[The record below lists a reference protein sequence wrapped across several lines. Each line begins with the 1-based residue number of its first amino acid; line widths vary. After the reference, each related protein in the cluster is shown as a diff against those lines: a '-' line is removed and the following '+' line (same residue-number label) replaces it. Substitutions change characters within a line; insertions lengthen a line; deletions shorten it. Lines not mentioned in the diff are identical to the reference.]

1 MTVPAFVASGVE
13 ASGVGDITPALPAG
27 WAAGHLLLLAVET
40 ANQAVSAPAGWTETT
55 NSPQSTGTAGG
66 TSATR
71 LHVFQRIAQS
81 GDTAPTVADSGDHQV
96 GWITAFS
103 GIDATTPVLHSAGSV
118 LSSAGQTGT
127 ATGFTTTVADCL
139 IVMIGTHAEDLND
152 DAACAVANA
161 NLTSVTVRKTFNST
175 AGNGGCMVVATGV
188 RAAAGAIGSTTFEWT
203 NDADGQP
210 ISNVQAM
217 LVLALQETVAAPTE
231 VYAVASGNSNSGATW
246 NTGTVPTSTQDVYA
260 NGYTVTVNEST
271 SWKTVRTTA
280 GTVASAGG
288 TFNISN
294 GVTLTLTGSGNNV
307 ITGTT
312 TCITYAGT
320 SPNQATLVGNVV
332 GSATNTAAHGVNVS
346 QTGTF
351 NLIGNTTGGSA
362 GGSIGVIWSN
372 GNTVVTGNAYGG
384 IGLGSEGLRCQGTG
398 SLLLNGDTIGSPLGG
413 STTTGVRFTTNGT
426 ATINGNATGGGVS
439 STHGVNWGSALLLT
453 VNGNAT
459 GGGADLSTGVAN
471 LVGGTVVING
481 NVTGGSSTRAWGV
494 YNAGAG
500 TVTVNGNATGGT
512 NATAYGASNTGTG
525 TLTVAGKA
533 ISVTAPGVNGVVGA
547 ALTSVGSAETGS
559 ECINPINGKVVFASL
574 TAATY
579 GIRNSAA
586 TLGTLRAGGSRPAA
600 FEQQVIG

>member
-96 GWITAFS
+96 AWITAFS

-161 NLTSVTVRKTFNST
+161 NLTSVTLRKTFNST

-203 NDADGQP
+203 NNADGQP

-217 LVLALQETVAAPTE
+217 LVLALQETVAAPTQ
-231 VYAVASGNSNSGATW
+231 VWAVANGNSNAGATW
-246 NTGTVPTSTQDVYA
+246 NGGVVPTSTQDVYA
-260 NGYTVTVNEST
+260 NGFTVTVNAST
-271 SWKTVRTTA
+271 EWKSANTIAGTTA
-280 GTVASAGG
+280 VAGG
-288 TFNISN
+288 GFTLSN
-294 GVTLTLTGSGNNV
+294 GVTLTLNGGAGNATAGSS
-307 ITGTT
+307 
-312 TCITYAGT
+312 TCITYSGT
-320 SPNQATLVGNVV
+320 TGNSATLVGHPV
-332 GSATNTAAHGVNVS
+332 GSATTGVRHGATNTSTGTLNITGNPSGGSTGSSYGVLNNSTGTVNVTGNPVAGS
-346 QTGTF
+346 GSASSGVRNASTGTL
-351 NLIGNTTGGSA
+351 NVIGNLTGNAAGMAGYWAAGGGTITGTVTGGTSSGASGIQNAGSGTIAIVGSCVGGSAATAVGALNSSSGTITVSGNSTGGS
-362 GGSIGVIWSN
+362 
-372 GNTVVTGNAYGG
+372 
-384 IGLGSEGLRCQGTG
+384 
-398 SLLLNGDTIGSPLGG
+398 
-413 STTTGVRFTTNGT
+413 
-426 ATINGNATGGGVS
+426 
-439 STHGVNWGSALLLT
+439 
-453 VNGNAT
+453 
-459 GGGADLSTGVAN
+459 
-471 LVGGTVVING
+471 
-481 NVTGGSSTRAWGV
+481 
-494 YNAGAG
+494 
-500 TVTVNGNATGGT
+500 
-512 NATAYGASNTGTG
+512 NATAYGTSNTGTG

-533 ISVTAPGVNGVVGA
+533 ISATAPGINGA
-547 ALTSVGSAETGS
+547 TTATLTSVGAAETGAD
-559 ECINPINGKVVFASL
+559 CIAPLNGKVVFASL

-579 GIRNSAA
+579 GIRNAAA
-586 TLGTLRAGGSRPAA
+586 TLGTLTAGGSGVSSA
-600 FEQQVIG
+600 FRQKVIA

>member
-103 GIDATTPVLHSAGSV
+103 GTDGTTPVLHSAGSV

-127 ATGFTTTVADCL
+127 ATGFTTSRADCL

-175 AGNGGCMVVATGV
+175 AGNGGCLVVATGI
-188 RAAAGAIGSTTFEWT
+188 RASAGAIGSTTFEWT

-246 NTGTVPTSTQDVYA
+246 STGTVPTSSQDVYA
-260 NGYTVTVNEST
+260 NNFTVTVNSST
-271 SWKTVRTTA
+271 EWKSANTTA
-280 GTVASAGG
+280 GTTAVAGG
-288 TFNISN
+288 GFTLSN
-294 GVTLTLTGSGNNV
+294 GVTLTLNGGAGNA
-307 ITGTT
+307 TAGTT
-312 TCITYAGT
+312 TCITYSGT
-320 SPNQATLVGNVV
+320 TGNSATLVGNPV
-332 GSATNTAAHGVNVS
+332 GSATTGTRFGANHTGA
-346 QTGTF
+346 GTF
-351 NLIGNTTGGSA
+351 NVYGNPTGGAAATTYGASNSSTGVMNIFGNPVGGAGSASNGCRNVGTGTLNVTGTPGTAGATAVYYANGGGTITGNPAASTSSSSTILNASSGTVTIVGSVVGGNTAGGNGVTNSGTGTVIINGDATGGS
-362 GGSIGVIWSN
+362 
-372 GNTVVTGNAYGG
+372 
-384 IGLGSEGLRCQGTG
+384 
-398 SLLLNGDTIGSPLGG
+398 
-413 STTTGVRFTTNGT
+413 
-426 ATINGNATGGGVS
+426 
-439 STHGVNWGSALLLT
+439 
-453 VNGNAT
+453 
-459 GGGADLSTGVAN
+459 
-471 LVGGTVVING
+471 
-481 NVTGGSSTRAWGV
+481 
-494 YNAGAG
+494 
-500 TVTVNGNATGGT
+500 